1 MREWCSRNSLVILA
15 RKSNSN
21 SNSRNSQSHSHSN
34 CHSTIVLVLPLLNSD
49 ANGQSQ
55 IIYDII
61 NL

>member
-21 SNSRNSQSHSHSN
+21 SNSRNSQSHSHS
-34 CHSTIVLVLPLLNSD
+34 TIVLVLPLLNSD

>member
-21 SNSRNSQSHSHSN
+21 SRNSQSHS
-34 CHSTIVLVLPLLNSD
+34 HSTIVLVLPLLNSD